1 MHVKTITYDRLTKD
15 FRMELDGEY
24 VGHARTRTEA
34 EVELDR
40 LALEL
45 ISAARFIQAD

>member
-1 MHVKTITYDRLTKD
+1 MHVKTITWDRETKD

-24 VGHARTRTEA
+24 VGHARTKHEA
-34 EVELDR
+34 EIELDR

-45 ISAARFIQAD
+45 ISAERFIEAA